1 MLKNDNKLLQQ
12 AYKDHWAIGAF
23 HASNLETTQA
33 IIEAAEELQSP
44 VIVQTSE
51 KEIDY
56 AGLHELASLVLS
68 LASHARI
75 PVLLHL
81 DQGHSFDIAERCVAE
96 GYTGLTRDGSS
107 LSFEQNCKETK
118 RVVALGHA
126 HAISVEGVLG
136 GRDNEDDS
144 TDIQEVFTRP
154 DDPRRFVELTG
165 VDFFAP
171 AIGIMYKNNAVARVD
186 IDALRAVRRDIDGV
200 PLVLRSCPKVP
211 DRDIITSIRSG
222 VAKVIVGSELRYVF
236 SESLRHNL
244 SDHAS
249 VYDPRGILGPAKD
262 AVKAVVK
269 EKIILFGSS
278 GKA

>member
-1 MLKNDNKLLQQ
+1 
-12 AYKDHWAIGAF
+12 
-23 HASNLETTQA
+23 
-33 IIEAAEELQSP
+33 
-44 VIVQTSE
+44 
-51 KEIDY
+51 
-56 AGLHELASLVLS
+56 
-68 LASHARI
+68 
-75 PVLLHL
+75 
-81 DQGHSFDIAERCVAE
+81 
-96 GYTGLTRDGSS
+96 
-107 LSFEQNCKETK
+107 
-118 RVVALGHA
+118 
-126 HAISVEGVLG
+126 
-136 GRDNEDDS
+136 
-144 TDIQEVFTRP
+144 
-154 DDPRRFVELTG
+154 DPRRFVELTG

-171 AIGIMYKNNAVARVD
+171 AIGIMYKNNAVARVN
-186 IDALRAVRRDIDGV
+186 IDTLRAVRRDIDGV

-222 VAKVIVGSELRYVF
+222 VAKVIVGSELQYAF